1 MQLCDELADE
11 LFDTLD
17 PEARRNLLQSS
28 DRAHRPASQHDS
40 NSEAVAAE
48 MTSEKKHA
56 HDIARNFALTV
67 DPLHALTSPSSR
79 PHLVQP
85 HSAPAALA
93 SSSGT
98 TAAPA
103 YSVASPSIPLALAWS
118 PRPSRS
124 PARKGLPRASLATS
138 SSKVA
143 PTSSSTP
150 NPELSPAFFSPR
162 TPLSPFTPSSP
173 PPPGDSIH
181 QKNSGSSSSS
191 SSSGLHLECKPEND
205 GEDDGEDEDCGDFA
219 AATGRAGRGSFEDGL
234 LSPHLAA
241 LLDDSDG
248 DR

>member
-93 SSSGT
+93 SSCST
-98 TAAPA
+98 TASPA
-103 YSVASPSIPLALAWS
+103 NSVASPSTPLALAWS
-118 PRPSRS
+118 PRPSRF
-124 PARKGLPRASLATS
+124 PARRGLSHASLATS

-143 PTSSSTP
+143 PIFSSTP
-150 NPELSPAFFSPR
+150 NPVLSPAFFSPR

-173 PPPGDSIH
+173 PPSSDSIH
-181 QKNSGSSSSS
+181 QRNSSSSS
-191 SSSGLHLECKPEND
+191 SSSGLRLECRPEND
-205 GEDDGEDEDCGDFA
+205 GEDDGEDEDCGDIA
-219 AATGRAGRGSFEDGL
+219 AATGDADRESFEDGL